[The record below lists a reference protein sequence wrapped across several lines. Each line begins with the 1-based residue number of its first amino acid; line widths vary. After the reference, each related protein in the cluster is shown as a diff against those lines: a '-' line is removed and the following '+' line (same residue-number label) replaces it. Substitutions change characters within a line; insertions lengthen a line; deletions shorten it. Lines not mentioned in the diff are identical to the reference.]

1 MVTETSSRN
10 LVIIFQPKGATIASR
25 VQTASLLLLP
35 LRDLLRRRGAPGPA
49 AADADAAAAA
59 AARASAPAPS
69 FSPFFSLFRF
79 LPKLIN
85 PLRFPMTAID
95 GDRRILF
102 CTFQFTASV
111 KKIGPFL
118 LFCLL
123 SSSSRI

>member
-59 AARASAPAPS
+59 RASAPAPS

-102 CTFQFTASV
+102 CTFQFTTSV